1 MPSIDISLA
10 DPREPALRKLIED
23 LDRYQ
28 QSLYPPESNHLLDI
42 ETLARPEMHFFACR
56 VDGEIAGCGGVWMH
70 GSYAEVKRVYVN
82 PARRGLGL
90 AKKVMAALEAEAL
103 AHGAA
108 IARLE
113 TGIHQPEALG
123 LYRAL
128 GYRDCGAFGD
138 YPADDPLSVFMEK
151 SLI

>member
-1 MPSIDISLA
+1 MPSVEISRA

-28 QSLYPPESNHLLDI
+28 QSLYPAESNHLLDI

-56 VDGEIAGCGGVWMH
+56 FDGQIAGCGGMWMQD
-70 GSYAEVKRVYVN
+70 GYAEVKRVYVD
-82 PARRGLGL
+82 PAARGLGL
-90 AKKVMAALEAEAL
+90 AKKIMAALEAEAI
-103 AHGAA
+103 AHGAPV
-108 IARLE
+108 ARLE

-128 GYRDCGAFGD
+128 GYRDCGPFGD
-138 YPADDPLSVFMEK
+138 YPVDDPLSVFMEK
-151 SLI
+151 QLA